1 MPILRGSNKLEKMA
15 YRMSWLAGK
24 SGKHIFLK
32 DVEDEKPPLL
42 LQMVT
47 DYGGLHFMYAM
58 KIIQLFSR
66 KGDVSSF
73 AVTCFIFCLCCRSA
87 LRSFKRRVVY
97 SNVCNDCIL
106 VA

>member
-24 SGKHIFLK
+24 SGKHLFLK

-58 KIIQLFSR
+58 KTIRLVSR
-66 KGDVSSF
+66 KGEVSPV
-73 AVTCFIFCLCCRSA
+73 AATCLIFCLCCRSA